1 MEVRHRPLLFPFLK
15 ILRQS
20 VVRENEMS
28 ESLEGL
34 KEKII
39 ESIENE
45 ASLRSFF
52 KFLFFGS

>member
-1 MEVRHRPLLFPFLK
+1 MP
-15 ILRQS
+15 
-20 VVRENEMS
+20 

-52 KFLFFGS
+52 NFSSLVLNYNF